1 MEQKV
6 EEKIISFSLS
16 EYVPEVS
23 PPVEEVKEK
32 TIEPEPIEP
41 EPVEKEEKVEPVVE
55 ETVPEPEVVKELPK
69 PIVKKIVKA
78 KKKTIQKKRIKK
90 KYHKTRV
97 SKKKVSKKRKT
108 KKVTQKKVSSSR
120 KFSAAK
126 KNAFLSQIRTRIN
139 KNKTYPRIAQRRGM
153 QGSVHVSFVIK
164 ASGNVGNISVKG
176 TKVFHTSA
184 RNAVKRAFPI
194 NVKNVPLSLPTTVNL
209 TLRYQIR

>member
-1 MEQKV
+1 
-6 EEKIISFSLS
+6 
-16 EYVPEVS
+16 
-23 PPVEEVKEK
+23 
-32 TIEPEPIEP
+32 
-41 EPVEKEEKVEPVVE
+41 
-55 ETVPEPEVVKELPK
+55 
-69 PIVKKIVKA
+69 
-78 KKKTIQKKRIKK
+78 
-90 KYHKTRV
+90 
-97 SKKKVSKKRKT
+97 RKT

-139 KNKTYPRIAQRRGM
+139 KNKTYPSIAQRRGM

-164 ASGNVGNISVKG
+164 ASGNVGKISVKG
-176 TKVFHTSA
+176 PKVFHTSA